1 MSTEAKRALVLV
13 AHADDE
19 TLGAGGTIVKL
30 VRAGWH
36 VDVVIVADGIVR
48 GRGCEQDNRGDAERA
63 CAVLGIGRPRFMGFA
78 DQKFDAVPMA
88 DLAGAVGALGL
99 QPDLILTHVDTD
111 LNRDHRLVCEVA
123 KIIGRPRGRPVSILG
138 CEIPSTTFWNGTPFA
153 ANYFVDISAE
163 LDLKIEAFAKYENEI
178 QPYPHPW
185 SRDAL
190 RLLAQYHGMQS
201 GFAFAEAFHVIRGY
215 QGRMP

>member
-19 TLGAGGTIVKL
+19 TLGAGGTIAKL

-36 VDVVIVADGIVR
+36 VDVVIMADGIVR
-48 GRGCEQDNRGDAERA
+48 ERGREQDNSRHAERA
-63 CAVLGIGRPRFMGFA
+63 CAVLGIGRPRFMGFV
-78 DQKFDAVPMA
+78 DQRFDAVPMA

-123 KIIGRPRGRPVSILG
+123 KIIGRPRGRPVAILG
-138 CEIPSTTFWNGTPFA
+138 CEIPSTTFWNGRPFA

-178 QPYPHPW
+178 HPYPHPW
-185 SRDAL
+185 SRDGL

-215 QGRMP
+215 EGRMP